1 MKNKCIVIICEII
14 RKDKLSFCE
23 EKMVNSDMLIKTYS
37 FCFASVVQITQHMV
51 EILHRKKNHFSCY
64 CSIKL

>member
-37 FCFASVVQITQHMV
+37 FCFASV
-51 EILHRKKNHFSCY
+51 
-64 CSIKL
+64 